1 MEQSGGF
8 ISNNNGIINTAT
20 DNNATTTTTTTTNSR
35 IIRIFGYEYQRDLVI
50 ARLFYIFYFASFGS
64 LFPLLAI
71 YFKQLGMNASQAGLL
86 LGVRPL
92 VEFAARP
99 FWSSFASKFR
109 KVN

>member
-1 MEQSGGF
+1 MEQSGGYL
-8 ISNNNGIINTAT
+8 NV
-20 DNNATTTTTTTTNSR
+20 DRDTTTNSNTDSATTPR
-35 IIRIFGYEYQRDLVI
+35 TIRILGYEYQRDLVI

-86 LGVRPL
+86 LGTRPL

-99 FWSSFASKFR
+99 FWSSFANKFR
-109 KVN
+109 KVNK